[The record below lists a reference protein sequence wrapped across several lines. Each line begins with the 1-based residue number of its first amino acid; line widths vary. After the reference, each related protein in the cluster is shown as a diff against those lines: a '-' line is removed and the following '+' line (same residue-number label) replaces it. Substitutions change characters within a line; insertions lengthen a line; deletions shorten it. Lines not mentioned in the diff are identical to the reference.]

1 MNVIQQRQE
10 KTASNIAN
18 SNTVGYK
25 FQEILQITA
34 NERAIINFSGGG
46 NKDQLQEIG
55 RLNLSNEIDSI
66 YRGMNQ
72 GNLKD
77 TGRTLDYALEGA
89 GFFTV
94 RLNDGTLAFTRN
106 GNFKKNSENYL
117 MSIDENPV
125 IGLDEDGNTMEI
137 MVIDDNINMELMIVD
152 FDSYENLQYIGD
164 NLFINDQYNVI
175 EGDIKQG
182 SLEMSNVNIG
192 DEMVKMIEI
201 LREFQSNQRVMHS
214 IDETLAKAVNEIGK
228 L

>member
-1 MNVIQQRQE
+1 MNVLQARQE

-34 NERAIINFSGGG
+34 DERAIINFSGGG
-46 NKDQLQEIG
+46 NKDKLQEIG
-55 RLNLSNEIDSI
+55 YLNLTNDIDSI
-66 YRGMNQ
+66 YRGLNQ

-77 TGRTLDYALEGA
+77 TGRTLDYAIEGA
-89 GFFTV
+89 GFFTI
-94 RLNDGTLAFTRN
+94 RLDDGTLAFTRN
-106 GNFKKNSENYL
+106 GNFKMNSANYL
-117 MSIDENPV
+117 MTIDENPV
-125 IGLDEDGNTMEI
+125 IGLDEDGNTIEI
-137 MVIDDNINMELMIVD
+137 MAEGDKLSADLMIVD

-164 NLFINDQYNVI
+164 NLFKNDQYNII

-182 SLEMSNVNIG
+182 FLEMSNVNIG
-192 DEMVKMIEI
+192 DEMVKMIEV
-201 LREFQSNQRVMHS
+201 LREFQANQRVMHS